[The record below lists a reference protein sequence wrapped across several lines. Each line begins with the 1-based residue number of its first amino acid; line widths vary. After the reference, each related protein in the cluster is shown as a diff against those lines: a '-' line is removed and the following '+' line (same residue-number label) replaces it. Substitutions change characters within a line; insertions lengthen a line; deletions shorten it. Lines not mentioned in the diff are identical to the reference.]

1 MERTWSVNGRTVGR
15 KDGGSHER
23 ADRHVDGQQTTLSRS
38 NTRSLGRSVGR
49 FVGRACVRT
58 VGQTDGTDVTDGRS
72 DGRTRG
78 QMDGQV
84 ADVSVVLLSDDLQ
97 MSMVCSFFCAAC
109 AALLC
114 SHSRTERRELKT
126 CRLLRS
132 Q

>member
-1 MERTWSVNGRTVGR
+1 MGRTNGQTDMLTVNRRRSVGR
-15 KDGGSHER
+15 TH
-23 ADRHVDGQQTTLSRS
+23 
-38 NTRSLGRSVGR
+38 GRSVGR
-49 FVGRACVRT
+49 SVGSSGVRACVRT

-72 DGRTRG
+72 DGRTHG

-97 MSMVCSFFCAAC
+97 MSIVCSFFCAAC
-109 AALLC
+109 AALWC